1 MVNQNFIHIFAFI
14 NNSNMSRLDRLKE
27 QHPEL
32 NTSVMDVITKLDP
45 TNTYKYTE
53 FLVKKFKEFYGDY
66 DDWTIGLG
74 MEMMGSENMEI
85 LNEFE
90 IHAKANR
97 ITNPDISQYDDFNQL
112 KNSVKEAKEKVKMK
126 ELEKQV
132 IKLYDNDE
140 WSVVIP
146 LSYEASKTY
155 GANTKWCTTQ
165 EGHWNEYHK
174 RYKLIYVQNKKTN
187 DKYAVSRHFED
198 NKKIQAWMSN
208 DDETSPMLLP
218 IPSEIMSIIICEV
231 NKTDTVFE
239 LQSKHGINVPVVNKK
254 EGVLLYDI
262 ETDGIIGNTGV
273 QDYNNYLIS
282 NVNSSSGHNSFLMS
296 HDPYLS
302 HMSDIMNR
310 LKIR

>member
-1 MVNQNFIHIFAFI
+1 
-14 NNSNMSRLDRLKE
+14 MSRLDRLKE

-32 NTSVMDVITKLDP
+32 NTSVMDVIAKLDP

-90 IHAKANR
+90 IHTKANR
-97 ITNPDISQYDDFNQL
+97 IVNPDISQYDDFNQL
-112 KNSVKEAKEKVKMK
+112 ENSVKEAKEKVKMK

-155 GANTKWCTTQ
+155 GTNTKWCTTQ
-165 EGHWNEYHK
+165 ERYWEDYYK
-174 RYKLIYVQNKKTN
+174 TYKLIYIQNKKTN
-187 DKYAVSRHFED
+187 EKYAVSRHRED
-198 NKKIQAWMSN
+198 NKKVQAWMSN
-208 DDETSPMLLP
+208 DDESSPMLLP
-218 IPSEIMSIIICEV
+218 LPIEVMSVILCEV
-231 NKTDTVFE
+231 NKTDTIFE
-239 LQSKHGINVPVVNKK
+239 LQSKHGVNVPNVNKK
-254 EGVLLYDI
+254 EKILSSLPSYGGFQGSSNPYGREWVID
-262 ETDGIIGNTGV
+262 TDS
-273 QDYNNYLIS
+273 Q
-282 NVNSSSGHNSFLMS
+282 S
-296 HDPYLS
+296 HIT
-302 HMSDIMNR
+302 DIMRR
-310 LKIR
+310 LGM

>member
-1 MVNQNFIHIFAFI
+1 
-14 NNSNMSRLDRLKE
+14 MSRLDRLKE

-112 KNSVKEAKEKVKMK
+112 ENSIKDAKEKVKMK

-174 RYKLIYVQNKKTN
+174 RYKLIYIQNKKTN

-239 LQSKHGINVPVVNKK
+239 LQPKHGINVPVVNKK

>member
-1 MVNQNFIHIFAFI
+1 
-14 NNSNMSRLDRLKE
+14 MSRLDRLKE

-32 NTSVMDVITKLDP
+32 NISVIDVIAKIDP

-66 DDWTIGLG
+66 DDWSIGLG
-74 MEMMGSENMEI
+74 LEMMGSENMGF

-97 ITNPDISQYDDFNQL
+97 ITNPDISQYDDFNQIEAA
-112 KNSVKEAKEKVKMK
+112 VKEANEKVKMK

-132 IKLYDNDE
+132 IKLFDNDE

-165 EGHWNEYHK
+165 ERYWIDYMK
-174 RYKLIYVQNKKTN
+174 TYKLIYIQNKKTN
-187 DKYAVSRHFED
+187 EKYAVSRHFED
-198 NKKIQAWMSN
+198 SKKIQAWMSN
-208 DDETSPMLLP
+208 DDETNPMLLP

-254 EGVLLYDI
+254 ETILTYDVSDI
-262 ETDGIIGNTGV
+262 EDGGILRSIMSSPSYGGL
-273 QDYNNYLIS
+273 QGLS
-282 NVNSSSGHNSFLMS
+282 NPYGREWTIDNDSQS
-296 HDPYLS
+296 HIT
-302 HMSDIMNR
+302 DIMRR
-310 LKIR
+310 LGMRL

>member
-1 MVNQNFIHIFAFI
+1 
-14 NNSNMSRLDRLKE
+14 MSRLDRLKE

-32 NTSVMDVITKLDP
+32 NISVMDVIVKLDP
-45 TNTYKYTE
+45 TKTYKYTE
-53 FLVKKFKEFYGDY
+53 FLVKKFKEFYDDY
-66 DDWTIGLG
+66 DDWVIGLG
-74 MEMMGSENMEI
+74 IEMMGRENMES

-97 ITNPDISQYDDFNQL
+97 ITNPDISQYKGFREIGNA
-112 KNSVKEAKEKVKMK
+112 VKEVEEKVKMK

-146 LSYEASKTY
+146 LSYEASKIY

-165 EGHWNEYHK
+165 ERYWDDYYK
-174 RYKLIYVQNKKTN
+174 TYKLIYIQNKKTN
-187 DKYAVSRHFED
+187 EKYAVSRHWED

-208 DDETSPMLLP
+208 DDETNPMLLP

-254 EGVLLYDI
+254 ETVSQYDI
-262 ETDGIIGNTGV
+262 ESDGFVSRISPYSQYLRTDNFLG
-273 QDYNNYLIS
+273 DYN
-282 NVNSSSGHNSFLMS
+282 SSLGSIDVSMRELM
-296 HDPYLS
+296 D
-302 HMSDIMNR
+302 R
-310 LKIR
+310 LRMR